1 MSIKMLESN
10 SIIFA
15 VLIVLFVWLLPFLA
29 ILTSSKTRGGEKVA
43 WLLAVVFISWFAWVF
58 FLLVAPLK
66 KRSKNTNLQA
76 DPMIGFRQERINPN
90 HVNINQR
97 AAVASLPV
105 QGKTEIAAK
114 PNLQAWLKSNPG
126 KSINDYFIKFGK

>member
-1 MSIKMLESN
+1 MLESN
-10 SIIFA
+10 SIIFT

-105 QGKTEIAAK
+105 QGKTEVTAK
-114 PNLQAWLKSNPG
+114 PNLQDWLKGNPG
-126 KSINDYFIKFGK
+126 KSINDYFVKFGK

>member
-1 MSIKMLESN
+1 MLESN
-10 SIIFA
+10 SIIFT

>member
-1 MSIKMLESN
+1 MLESN

-76 DPMIGFRQERINPN
+76 DPMIGLRQERINPN

-105 QGKTEIAAK
+105 QGKTEVTAK
-114 PNLQAWLKSNPG
+114 PNLQDWLKGNPG
-126 KSINDYFIKFGK
+126 KSINDYFVKFGK